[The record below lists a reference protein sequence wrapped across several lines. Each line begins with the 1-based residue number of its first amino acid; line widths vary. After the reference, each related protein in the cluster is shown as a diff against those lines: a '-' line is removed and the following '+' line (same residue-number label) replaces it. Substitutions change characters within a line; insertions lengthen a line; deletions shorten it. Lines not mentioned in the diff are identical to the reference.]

1 MAENGMERK
10 PWRFDFNPKLRDA
23 SSRNIRSTV
32 DLLLSNIDRS
42 DARPVIPLGHG
53 DPSSFPSFRTTA
65 VAEAAVVSAV
75 RSGEYNCYGGSRNLV
90 PSRRL
95 SLPLPGSPLSANSDD
110 VFLTMGCLHAIET
123 VISVLARP
131 GANILLPR
139 PCYPFYEV
147 RAQFSGIEVRYFDL
161 LPDRGWEIDLDAVET
176 LADDRT
182 AAMVIINPGNP
193 TGSVLS
199 YGHLEKV
206 AETARKLGIMII
218 ADEVY
223 GHLVFGNNPFVPMG
237 VFGSVVPVL
246 TIGSISKRWAVPG
259 WRLGWIAACDPNG
272 ILKDAQ
278 IVKYTNEYLSITS
291 EPVTFIQGAIPEII
305 KNTTQDFFDKMIS
318 LLRQT
323 GSMCYDRVLEMGCFH
338 CRHKAEGS
346 MFMLVRPDP
355 EPLFLKGSSSEMLHI
370 TDDVDFC
377 CKLAKEESLIILPG
391 STVGL
396 PNWLRITFA
405 VEPSSLEDGLLRL
418 KAFCGRHA
426 KGGK

>member
-23 SSRNIRSTV
+23 ASRNIRSTV
-32 DLLLSNIDRS
+32 DLLRSNIDRS

-75 RSGEYNCYGGSRNLV
+75 RSGDYNCYGGSRNLV
-90 PSRRL
+90 PSRRAVAEYL
-95 SLPLPGSPLSANSDD
+95 SRDLPYQLTPDD

-139 PCYPFYEV
+139 PYYPFYEV
-147 RAQFSGIEVRYFDL
+147 RAQFSGVEVRYFDL
-161 LPDRGWEIDLDAVET
+161 LPDRGWEIDLDAVEA

-182 AAMVIINPGNP
+182 AGMVIINPGNP

-259 WRLGWIAACDPNG
+259 WRLGWIAACDPDG

-278 IVKYTNEYLSITS
+278 IVKYINEYLSITS

-318 LLRQT
+318 LLRQM
-323 GSMCYDRVLEMGCFH
+323 GSMCYDRVQEMGCFH

-346 MFMLVRPDP
+346 MFMLVELDLSRLQD
-355 EPLFLKGSSSEMLHI
+355 I

-418 KAFCGRHA
+418 KAFCRRHA